1 MVLLTVSYFKREDDD
16 AVLWVLII
24 AVRDEGD
31 DDGPCQVTMSDGDDG
46 GADSKMVKERCCIK
60 DSDEG
65 DDCARCCKTWWS
77 WQIMTV
83 RDDGVRLNFNSQ
95 WAMQPVRDEVDDG
108 GHFRNFKWWWY
119 GNLGLMVAMVSDA
132 AGRLRLIMSDGDAV
146 TIKEMMM
153 S

>member
-60 DSDEG
+60 DSDEA
-65 DDCARCCKTWWS
+65 DNVSLSQSDWS
-77 WQIMTV
+77 LMV
-83 RDDGVRLNFNSQ
+83 PLGL
-95 WAMQPVRDEVDDG
+95 
-108 GHFRNFKWWWY
+108 
-119 GNLGLMVAMVSDA
+119 NLGRCS
-132 AGRLRLIMSDGDAV
+132 R
-146 TIKEMMM
+146 
-153 S
+153 